1 MVTASNDAVLDVAI
15 IGAGLTGMYALYR
28 LREEGHTV
36 RVFDRADGVGGT
48 WWWNRYPGARVDSP
62 GAPFYCYTFSEELVK
77 DWDWLETQ
85 PDQPAI
91 LSYLN
96 HVADRF
102 DLRRDIQLSTAIVD
116 AAYNERTG
124 LWALQTDGGDEIQ
137 ARYLIS
143 AVGTLSDAYKPAF
156 EGLESFTGEIHHTGH
171 WPQDHDVDFAGK
183 RVGIIGTGSS
193 GVQLIPII
201 AESAADLKVFQRTA
215 QYVLPARNRPL
226 AEELATLSKQNWPEL
241 RERAVATGRPLPKAQ
256 ALAVEASE
264 EERNATYE
272 KAWLTGGMAVR
283 ECYGDH
289 MSNPEANELVAEF
302 VRKKIRETVT
312 DPAVAEQLIPHYVFG
327 AKRLILG
334 TGYYE
339 AYNRDN
345 VSIVDVKKAPITR
358 ITATGVETE
367 DGFHELDMLI
377 LATGYDAI
385 TGAITSL
392 NPRGREDVQLRDVW
406 ADGVQS
412 HLGLAVSGFPNMFIM
427 HGPQTPA
434 VKYPMHLGAE
444 LQGEWIAGIIAHAKN
459 AGFDTIE
466 ADAAVQQAWAE
477 EVTVIADRSMYSK
490 ADSWYKG
497 SNIPGKP
504 SQFMVYL
511 DGPGYHRRIAEVAE
525 RGYEGFEF
533 SKSDANAVSDTDEEA
548 ALA

>member
-1 MVTASNDAVLDVAI
+1 MNTSSNGILDVAI
-15 IGAGLTGMYALYR
+15 IGAGLTGMYALHK
-28 LREEGHTV
+28 LREEGHAV

-62 GAPFYCYTFSEELVK
+62 GAPFYCYTFSEDLVAE
-77 DWDWLETQ
+77 WEWLETQ

-102 DLRRDIQLSTAIVD
+102 DLRRDIQLATSITD
-116 AAYNERTG
+116 AAYEEDSG
-124 LWALQTDGGDEIQ
+124 LWVLATSKGEEVR

-156 EGLESFTGEIHHTGH
+156 DGLASFRGEVYHTGH
-171 WPQDHDVDFAGK
+171 WPQDHDVDFTGK

-201 AESAADLKVFQRTA
+201 AESAAALTVFQRTP

-226 AEELATLSKQNWPEL
+226 AEELKTLAKENWPEL

-256 ALAVEASE
+256 ELAVEASQ
-264 EERNATYE
+264 EERNAVYE
-272 KAWLTGGMAVR
+272 QAWLTGGMSLR
-283 ECYGDH
+283 DCYGDH
-289 MSNPEANELVAEF
+289 MSDPEANELVAEF
-302 VRKKIRETVT
+302 VRKKIREAIT
-312 DPAVAEQLIPHYVFG
+312 DPDVAEQLLPYYIFG

-339 AYNRDN
+339 AFNRDN
-345 VSIVDVKKAPITR
+345 VSIVDVKKAPIVC
-358 ITATGVETE
+358 ITDSGVETS
-367 DGFHELDMLI
+367 DGFYELDVLI

-385 TGAITSL
+385 TGGLTSL
-392 NPRGREDVQLRDVW
+392 NPRGRDGVRLRDVW
-406 ADGVQS
+406 SKGVQS
-412 HLGLAVSGFPNMFIM
+412 YLGLAVSGFPNMFIM

-444 LQGEWIAGIIAHAKN
+444 LQGDWIAGIIRHAKN
-459 AGFDTIE
+459 GGFDTVE
-466 ADAAVQQAWAE
+466 AQAAMQPAWGK
-477 EVTVIADRSMYSK
+477 EVAAIADRSLYSK
-490 ADSWYKG
+490 AESWYMG

-504 SQFMVYL
+504 RQFMVHL
-511 DGPGYHRRIAEVAE
+511 DGPGYHRRIHEVAE
-525 RGYEGFEF
+525 SGYEGFEF
-533 SKSDANAVSDTDEEA
+533 SKADVAAESDAYAAAVLS
-548 ALA
+548 

>member
-1 MVTASNDAVLDVAI
+1 MTESNDGVLDVAI
-15 IGAGLTGMYALYR
+15 IGAGLTGMYALHK
-28 LREEGHTV
+28 LRGDGHAV
-36 RVFDRADGVGGT
+36 RVFDRAGGVGGT

-62 GAPFYCYTFSEELVK
+62 GAPFYCYTFSEDLVK

-102 DLRRDIQLSTAIVD
+102 DLRRDIQLSTTITD
-116 AAYNERTG
+116 AAFDERVGVWVLRT
-124 LWALQTDGGDEIQ
+124 AEGDDIR
-137 ARYLIS
+137 ARYFVS
-143 AVGTLSDAYKPAF
+143 AVGTLSDAYKPPFA
-156 EGLESFTGEIHHTGH
+156 GLENFRGEIHHTGQ
-171 WPQDHDVDFAGK
+171 WPQDHDVDFTGK
-183 RVGIIGTGSS
+183 RVGVIGTGSS

-201 AESAADLKVFQRTA
+201 AESAAELKVFQRTP

-226 AEELATLSKQNWPEL
+226 AEELTNLAKSSWPEL
-241 RERAVATGRPLPKAQ
+241 RERAIATGRPLPKAT
-256 ALAVEASE
+256 ARAVDVSDD
-264 EERNATYE
+264 ERNATYE
-272 KAWLTGGMAVR
+272 RAWLAGGMALR
-283 ECYGDH
+283 ECYSDH
-289 MSNPEANELVAEF
+289 MSDPTANELVAEF

-312 DPAVAEQLIPHYVFG
+312 DPAVAQQLMPTYVFG

-339 AYNRDN
+339 AYNRAN

-358 ITATGVETE
+358 IAETGVETE
-367 DGFHELDMLI
+367 DGLHELDMLI

-392 NPRGREDVQLRDVW
+392 NPRGRDGVQLRDVW
-406 ADGVQS
+406 KHGVQS
-412 HLGLAVSGFPNMFIM
+412 YLGLAVSGFPNMFIM

-444 LQGEWIAGIIAHAKN
+444 LQGDWIAGIIAHADR

-466 ADAAVQQAWAE
+466 ADAAVQPAWSD
-477 EVTVIADRSMYSK
+477 EVATIADRSMYSK
-490 ADSWYKG
+490 TESWYMG

-504 SQFMVYL
+504 RQFLVYL
-511 DGPGYHRRIAEVAE
+511 DGPDYHRRIADVATQ
-525 RGYEGFEF
+525 GYEGFTF
-533 SKSDANAVSDTDEEA
+533 TTAADADDTSTARAKAVIR
-548 ALA
+548 